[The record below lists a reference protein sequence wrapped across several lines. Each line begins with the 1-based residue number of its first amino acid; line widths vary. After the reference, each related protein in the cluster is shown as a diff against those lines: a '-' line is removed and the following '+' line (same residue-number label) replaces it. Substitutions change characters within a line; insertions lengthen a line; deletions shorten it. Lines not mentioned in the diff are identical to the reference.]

1 MPRLT
6 SESAARIAK
15 AAGLGMPDAAALLQ
29 LADTDEEAQNLAAQ
43 FAANQ
48 SPDELAQA
56 VERKL
61 GRA

>member
-1 MPRLT
+1 
-6 SESAARIAK
+6 
-15 AAGLGMPDAAALLQ
+15 MPDAAALLQ